1 MLDFC
6 QEVLDSKPLESVMD
20 DPNLSFI
27 IVQSLHK
34 HPRQSMGEGTE
45 KNRF

>member
-34 HPRQSMGEGTE
+34 HPRQSMGEGD
-45 KNRF
+45 